1 MKIHISGVCG
11 TATASLA
18 GLLKAK
24 GHQVTGSDQ
33 DVYPPMSD
41 ELFRMGVP
49 VSSPY
54 AESNI
59 PADAELVVIGNA
71 LSRGNPEVEAVLD
84 AKRRYTSQAALLA
97 DEFLRDRTSIV
108 VAGTHGKTT
117 TTSMLAHVL
126 KHAGF
131 DPSFLIGGV
140 SLDLGTSYGLGSGR
154 HFVVEGDEYDTAF
167 FDKRPKFVHY
177 LPDVAVIGNLE
188 FDHADIYAD
197 LAAVQ
202 LAFTRLMSVIPR
214 RGLLIAGIESPGLAL
229 ILGRAKS
236 RVATFALGETAG
248 ASWQARGVVLSAA
261 GAGFDVFHDGECH
274 GRIAMSAS
282 GNHNVRNALA
292 ATIAAL
298 EAGVPFERIVAAFA
312 AFRGVKRRLEVRGE
326 VRGITV
332 YDDFAHHPTAV
343 RETIAALRSRIGPA
357 ERVVTIFEPRSYTS
371 PDEGLRDGL
380 RARLRDRRRSRDLGR
395 PPARKGSGGPEDQR
409 GDSGGLDQP
418 GRGAGALHPHG
429 RRDRERP
436 PGPASSRRPCPG
448 ALERGLRRHSREAP
462 DRPAL
467 LILNSL
473 TAQPPSNC
481 GMTVA
486 IKSVGDR
493 PRAD

>member
-18 GLLKAK
+18 GLLKAR

-41 ELFRMGVP
+41 ELARMGVP

-54 AESNI
+54 AEANI
-59 PADAELVVIGNA
+59 PPDAELIVIGNA

-117 TTSMLAHVL
+117 TTSMLTHVL
-126 KHAGF
+126 KHAGR

-140 SLDLGTSYGLGSGR
+140 SLDLGASYGLGSGP

-177 LPDVAVIGNLE
+177 LPDIAIIGNLE

-202 LAFTRLMSVIPR
+202 LAFVRLMSVIPR
-214 RGLLIAGIESPGLAL
+214 RGLLIAGGESPALAE
-229 ILGRAKS
+229 ILDKAKS
-236 RVATFALGETAG
+236 RVATFGLQGTPG
-248 ASWQARGVVLSAA
+248 ASWEAASVTLSSA
-261 GAGFDVFHDGECH
+261 GSAFDVIHEGVRL
-274 GRIAMSAS
+274 GRIEMSAS

-292 ATIAAL
+292 ATIAAV
-298 EAGVPFERIVAAFA
+298 EASVPFDRIVAAFA

-326 VRGITV
+326 ARGVVV

-343 RETIAALRSRIGPA
+343 RETVAALRSRIGVG
-357 ERVVTIFEPRSYTS
+357 ERLIAIFEPRSYTS
-371 PDEGLRDGL
+371 RTKVFEADFARAFATADEVVISAAHLPLKVPQAQRISEEMLVASINREGGRARFVPTVDGIVAELSGRLRRGDHVLVLSNGGFGGIHDKLLNAL
-380 RARLRDRRRSRDLGR
+380 RA
-395 PPARKGSGGPEDQR
+395 
-409 GDSGGLDQP
+409 
-418 GRGAGALHPHG
+418 
-429 RRDRERP
+429 
-436 PGPASSRRPCPG
+436 
-448 ALERGLRRHSREAP
+448 
-462 DRPAL
+462 
-467 LILNSL
+467 
-473 TAQPPSNC
+473 
-481 GMTVA
+481 
-486 IKSVGDR
+486 
-493 PRAD
+493 